1 MMKLKYFWI
10 ITLLKV
16 VFLQTKNEILNEAKK
31 YGYDLTDPEDFFF
44 HDICLRFDYIKKDL
58 TLEYRRNFYF
68 FPIKKKKL

>member
-1 MMKLKYFWI
+1 MKLKYFSI

-31 YGYDLTDPEDFFF
+31 YGYDLTDPEDIFF

-58 TLEYRRNFYF
+58 TLEYRRNFFF
-68 FPIKKKKL
+68 FP